1 MEAFA
6 YPLRF
11 DPVTGFALLELD
23 EPREV
28 EGCAAA
34 ILDCPVG
41 WIDSEPQFGTP
52 ELAFRPGS
60 PTDVAEVAGDA
71 VSRWLAPRE
80 LTELSGDA
88 VDLVTTQIN
97 LAVEAANG

>member
-11 DPVTGFALLELD
+11 DPVSGFALLELD
-23 EPREV
+23 EPAEV

-41 WIDSEPQFGTP
+41 WIDSEPDFGTP
-52 ELAFRPGS
+52 ELVFRPGA
-60 PTDVAEVAGDA
+60 PQDLAEVAGEA
-71 VSRWLAPRE
+71 IARWLAPRA

-97 LAVEAANG
+97 LAVEATNG